1 MGHPSDVKEQ
11 LTDKLSMFALGY
23 LAGSFKKN
31 EPVSQLFQGKQEQI
45 IITLYFCGK
54 L

>member
-31 EPVSQLFQGKQEQI
+31 EPVSQSFQEQI